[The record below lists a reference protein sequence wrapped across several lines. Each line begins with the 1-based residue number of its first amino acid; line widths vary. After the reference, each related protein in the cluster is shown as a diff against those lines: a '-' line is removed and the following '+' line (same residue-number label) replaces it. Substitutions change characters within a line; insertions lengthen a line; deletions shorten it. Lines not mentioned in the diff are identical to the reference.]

1 MAAGHPLDAPG
12 SGSPLL
18 NALADPAQPSPGH
31 VEPLPG
37 PSGGEA
43 APRLAAP
50 QALDEWLSPL
60 QQACRLEAER
70 GFGDLMGR
78 HESFAA
84 FVARTLAAPP
94 AELSP
99 EAVRPL
105 VPLGEAFRR
114 YGQES
119 LARRQHLVRQLRQGL
134 HQLRV
139 QSRPVLPVT
148 PPRLRLLHPPGGA
161 RSTGGPSAQGAVS
174 SRPASSPYA
183 SVSTAAAAPARSSA
197 PLLAATPLAEVPGI
211 GPRTASQLAALGLL
225 LVGDLIAH
233 YPRDYLDYANLVR
246 IAALVP
252 GQTATVV
259 ATVRRCHAFS
269 SSRNPNLAI
278 LELQLQDST
287 GRLRVSRFFA
297 GRRFS
302 SPAWLK
308 VQQRQFPPGTTVA
321 VSGLVKESPH
331 GPTFADPLIEVLES
345 TGAPVRSPMIGR
357 LVPVYGLTEGLR
369 AETLRRAVQAVLPHL
384 ERWSDPVPEGL
395 RQELGLLTRQNA
407 LRGIH
412 QPADQADL
420 QASRRRLVFDEF
432 LLLQLGLAQ
441 RRQQHRQRA
450 APALEPPAGGSD
462 LVGQL
467 RSILPFPFTGAQDR
481 VLAEIRHDLVRP
493 QPMARLLQGDVG
505 SGKTVVALAALLCA
519 IEAGCQGALMAPTE
533 VLAEQHFAKLAHW
546 LPQLHVNVGL
556 LTGSTPARRRRELL
570 QDLINGQLQILVG
583 THALL
588 EDPVQ
593 FARLGLVVVDEQH
606 RFGVRQ
612 RNRLLAKGLQPHL
625 LTMTATPIPRTLA
638 LSVHGDLDV
647 SQIDE
652 LPPGRTPIR
661 THLLRASD
669 RQQAWDLVREQVDLG
684 QRAYVVLPLVE
695 ESEKLDL
702 RSAVEVHRHL
712 ADEVFSDF
720 TVGLLH
726 GRLSSEAK
734 QAAIG
739 AFARGESQVLVSTT
753 VVEVG
758 VDVPEAS
765 VMVIEHAERFGLAQ
779 LHQLRGRVGR
789 GAAAS
794 HCLLLHGGNNAE
806 ARQRLEVLVRST
818 DGFEIAEMDLRLR
831 GPGQVLGTRQS
842 GLPDLALA
850 SLSDD
855 GDLLEQARAVAQD
868 LVASDPAL
876 ERHPGLRQ
884 ALRDQ
889 RQRQVEAARLN

>member
-1 MAAGHPLDAPG
+1 MLPG
-12 SGSPLL
+12 SGEPEL
-18 NALADPAQPSPGH
+18 ALPPAQA
-31 VEPLPG
+31 L
-37 PSGGEA
+37 EA
-43 APRLAAP
+43 
-50 QALDEWLSPL
+50 WLSSL
-60 QQACRLEAER
+60 QQSCRLEAER

-78 HESFAA
+78 HETFASFVTRNLDSPPPDLTPDAMRS
-84 FVARTLAAPP
+84 FPLLAT
-94 AELSP
+94 
-99 EAVRPL
+99 
-105 VPLGEAFRR
+105 AFRR
-114 YGQES
+114 YRLEDLG
-119 LARRQHLVRQLRQGL
+119 RRQMLVRQLRQGL
-134 HQLRV
+134 HQVRV
-139 QSRPVLPVT
+139 QSRPALPVA
-148 PPRLRLLHPPGGA
+148 PPRLRLLSSPGVGAAGGDPSQRGRGSRLPP
-161 RSTGGPSAQGAVS
+161 
-174 SRPASSPYA
+174 SSPYA
-183 SVSTAAAAPARSSA
+183 TPSPSGGTTERASR
-197 PLLAATPLAEVPGI
+197 PLLAGTPLAEVPGI
-211 GPRTASQLAALGLL
+211 GPRTATQLAGLGLL

-246 IAALVP
+246 ISALVP
-252 GQTATVV
+252 GRTATVV

-269 SSRNPNLAI
+269 SPRNPNLSI
-278 LELQLQDST
+278 LELHLQDST

-302 SPAWLK
+302 SPGWLK
-308 VQQRQFPPGTTVA
+308 AQQRQFPPGTTVA
-321 VSGLVKESPH
+321 VSGLVKESPY
-331 GPTFADPLIEVLES
+331 GPSFSDPLLEVLES
-345 TGAPVRSPMIGR
+345 TGSPVRSPLIGR

-369 AETLRRAVQAVLPHL
+369 ADTLRRAIQAVLPHL
-384 ERWSDPVPEGL
+384 DRWSDPLPEAL
-395 RQELGLLTRQNA
+395 RQRLALLPRQRA
-407 LRGIH
+407 LQGIH
-412 QPADQADL
+412 QPTDQADL

-441 RRQQHRQRA
+441 RRQKLRQR
-450 APALEPPAGGSD
+450 PALALDPPPGGAD

-467 RSILPFPFTGAQDR
+467 RTILPFPLTGAQDR
-481 VLAEIRHDLVRP
+481 VLAEIRHDLARP

-533 VLAEQHFAKLAHW
+533 VLAEQHLAKLAHW
-546 LPQLHVNVGL
+546 LPQLHVSCAL

-612 RNRLLAKGLQPHL
+612 RNRLMAKGLQPHL

-638 LSVHGDLDV
+638 LSIHGDLDV

-661 THLLRASD
+661 TRLLRSGE
-669 RQQAWDLVREQVDLG
+669 RQEAWELVREQVALG

-712 ADEVFSDF
+712 AEEVFLDLR
-720 TVGLLH
+720 VGLLH

-794 HCLLLHGGNNAE
+794 HCLLLHGGNNAD

-850 SLSDD
+850 SLTDD
-855 GDLLEQARAVAQD
+855 GDLLEQARALAQELVAPDPD
-868 LVASDPAL
+868 LVA
-876 ERHPGLRQ
+876 HPGLSQ
-884 ALRDQ
+884 ALLDQ
-889 RQRQVEAARLN
+889 RQRQLEAARLN

>member
-1 MAAGHPLDAPG
+1 MVAGHPLDAPG
-12 SGSPLL
+12 SGVPPL
-18 NALADPAQPSPGH
+18 NPTPGAL
-31 VEPLPG
+31 
-37 PSGGEA
+37 EA
-43 APRLAAP
+43 WFA
-50 QALDEWLSPL
+50 SL
-60 QQACRLEAER
+60 QQACRLEVER

-78 HESFAA
+78 HETFSS
-84 FVARTLAAPP
+84 FVARNLEAPP
-94 AELSP
+94 PDLTP
-99 EAVRPL
+99 DAVRALAPL
-105 VPLGEAFRR
+105 AVSFSRYRLEELG
-114 YGQES
+114 
-119 LARRQHLVRQLRQGL
+119 RRQHLLRQLRQGL
-134 HQLRV
+134 HQVRV
-139 QSRPVLPVT
+139 QSRPALPVA
-148 PPRLRLLHPPGGA
+148 PPRLRLHNSPGGPE
-161 RSTGGPSAQGAVS
+161 TGGSPAPRGSGS
-174 SRPASSPYA
+174 SLASSSPYA
-183 SVSTAAAAPARSSA
+183 SASPSGPRASSEQSSR
-197 PLLAATPLAEVPGI
+197 PLISSTPLAEVPGI
-211 GPRTASQLAALGLL
+211 GPRTATQLAGLGLL

-252 GQTATVV
+252 GRTATVV

-269 SSRNPNLAI
+269 SPRNPNLSI
-278 LELQLQDST
+278 LELHLQDIT

-302 SPAWLK
+302 SPGWLK
-308 VQQRQFPPGTTVA
+308 SQQRQFPPGTTVA
-321 VSGLVKESPH
+321 VSGLVKESSY
-331 GPTFADPLIEVLES
+331 GPAFSDPLLEVLES
-345 TGAPVRSPMIGR
+345 AGAPVRSPLIGR

-369 AETLRRAVQAVLPHL
+369 AETLRKAVQAVLPHL
-384 ERWSDPVPEGL
+384 ERWSDPLPEVL
-395 RQELGLLTRQNA
+395 RLRLALLPRQQA

-412 QPADQADL
+412 QPTDQADL

-441 RRQQHRQRA
+441 RRQKLRQRP
-450 APALEPPAGGSD
+450 APALDPPPGGSD

-467 RSILPFPFTGAQDR
+467 RTILPFPFTGAQDR
-481 VLAEIRHDLVRP
+481 VLAEIRHDLARP

-533 VLAEQHFAKLAHW
+533 VLAEQHLAKLAHW
-546 LPQLHVNVGL
+546 LPQLHVSCAL

-661 THLLRASD
+661 TRLLRSGE
-669 RQQAWDLVREQVDLG
+669 RQEAWELVREQVALG

-695 ESEKLDL
+695 DSEKLDL
-702 RSAVEVHRHL
+702 RSAVEEHRHL
-712 ADEVFSDF
+712 AEEVFVDLQ
-720 TVGLLH
+720 VGLLH

-831 GPGQVLGTRQS
+831 GPGQVLGTKQS

-850 SLSDD
+850 SLTDD
-855 GDLLEQARAVAQD
+855 ADLLELARQEAQA
-868 LVASDPAL
+868 LVQQDPAL
-876 ERHPGLRQ
+876 EAHSGLRQ
-884 ALRDQ
+884 ALLDQ
-889 RQRQVEAARLN
+889 RQRQLEAARLN